1 MINQPPIMIKRPR
14 ANGKTV
20 SAKNSSSPK
29 TTDNPKSAKRNFK
42 YSSIY
47 IYVMEKTY
55 DIITKENTQLSNTAG
70 GTASHT

>member
-1 MINQPPIMIKRPR
+1 M
-14 ANGKTV
+14 
-20 SAKNSSSPK
+20 
-29 TTDNPKSAKRNFK
+29 TDNPKSAKRYFK

>member
-1 MINQPPIMIKRPR
+1 MIKRPP

-47 IYVMEKTY
+47 VYVMEKTC
-55 DIITKENTQLSNTAG
+55 DIITKENTQISNTAG
-70 GTASHT
+70 GKTGNT